1 MTTDPLATLESRL
14 DLDPGSNAAGAFLR
28 SVGLQIDRTSTV
40 LLRPSSSGPGTA
52 PFMRRKVAA
61 DL

>member
-28 SVGLQIDRTSTV
+28 SVGLQIDRIAPDEV
-40 LLRPSSSGPGTA
+40 LAHLNQSQGGT
-52 PFMRRKVAA
+52 RRAAAVASQ
-61 DL
+61 